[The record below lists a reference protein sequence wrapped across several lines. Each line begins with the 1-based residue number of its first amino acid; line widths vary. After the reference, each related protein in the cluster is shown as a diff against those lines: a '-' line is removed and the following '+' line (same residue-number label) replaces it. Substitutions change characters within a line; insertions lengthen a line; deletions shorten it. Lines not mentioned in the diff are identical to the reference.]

1 MTSVQNLKYSLTNLS
16 RCAIV
21 LTNNSK
27 VIGEENLQDFPLKHN
42 AYIVNSCDQKCV
54 TSPKLWTQ
62 LCEKFNFKALTFNQF
77 ELKLVKEL
85 LKDHCRNK
93 PIMSCINIGK
103 KHAIKKYHQ
112 FALNTSC
119 FWGSKGLQLCHWY
132 TVQFH
137 EILLQ
142 K

>member
-85 LKDHCRNK
+85 LKDD
-93 PIMSCINIGK
+93 SINIGK
-103 KHAIKKYHQ
+103 KHAIKKYDQ
-112 FALNTSC
+112 FTINTSC
-119 FWGSKGLQLCHWY
+119 FWFA
-132 TVQFH
+132 QFH
-137 EILLQ
+137 EIFVT
-142 K
+142 KKNE